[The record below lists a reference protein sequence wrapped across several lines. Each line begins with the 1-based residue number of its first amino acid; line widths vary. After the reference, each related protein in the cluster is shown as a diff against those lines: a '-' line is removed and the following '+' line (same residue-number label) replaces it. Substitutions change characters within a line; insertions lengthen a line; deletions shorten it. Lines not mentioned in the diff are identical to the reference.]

1 MPPKVTAITVIPSGL
16 GSRQT
21 DTSMLD
27 ASSVDIEWLKENMRH
42 LIENQDVLK
51 EQLDTYKY

>member
-1 MPPKVTAITVIPSGL
+1 MPPKVNAITVIPSGL